1 MYSVSR
7 GSSTSQFIGDGALIC
22 NGDEVPGGV
31 WRGVED
37 CWIVCRVTG
46 GEMDAGGMRE
56 FVFVIA
62 VWSRFLR
69 AVGMCG
75 RPEAMVFSAEP
86 EGWEGERAGAG
97 GALSTQFFRWKKNVV
112 KAGAKI

>member
-1 MYSVSR
+1 
-7 GSSTSQFIGDGALIC
+7 
-22 NGDEVPGGV
+22 
-31 WRGVED
+31 
-37 CWIVCRVTG
+37 
-46 GEMDAGGMRE
+46 MDAGGKRE

-86 EGWEGERAGAG
+86 EGWEGAGRG
-97 GALSTQFFRWKKNVV
+97 VRGSKRTIFPVVEKAL
-112 KAGAKI
+112 

>member
-1 MYSVSR
+1 
-7 GSSTSQFIGDGALIC
+7 
-22 NGDEVPGGV
+22 
-31 WRGVED
+31 
-37 CWIVCRVTG
+37 
-46 GEMDAGGMRE
+46 MDAGGKRE

-97 GALSTQFFRWKKNVV
+97 GARSTQFSGGRKTL
-112 KAGAKI
+112 